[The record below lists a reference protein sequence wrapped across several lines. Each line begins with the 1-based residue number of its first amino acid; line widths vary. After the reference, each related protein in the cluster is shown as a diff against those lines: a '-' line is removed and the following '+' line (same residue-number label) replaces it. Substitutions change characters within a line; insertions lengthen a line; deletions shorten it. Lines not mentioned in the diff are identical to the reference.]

1 MAKQDP
7 QQQSAP
13 KQRQPYQEQGEHK
26 PASAELTQAVQAIA
40 GSPAAQPGK
49 GDQKQAQ
56 APVAKSNGQLEAERN
71 ITRRLME
78 ATLQEVRN
86 LPRQWDQ
93 LSEDAQDE
101 VIHRVRKA
109 ANEVTAEVIATVAA
123 GASRERVI
131 VEIVSVSV
139 KAKLADVKLQL
150 KSTDPAVHAIVGA
163 RGEQAVLVIGVDPS
177 DYGVNKDGITPD
189 ADQRSLLPDA

>member
-13 KQRQPYQEQGEHK
+13 KQRQPYQEAQ
-26 PASAELTQAVQAIA
+26 PASPEFTKAVQAMA
-40 GSPAAQPGK
+40 DSPDAKPAEP
-49 GDQKQAQ
+49 KQAQ
-56 APVAKSNGQLEAERN
+56 APAAKSNGQLEAERN

-86 LPRQWDQ
+86 LPRPWDQ

-131 VEIVSVSV
+131 VEIVSVAV
-139 KAKLADVKLQL
+139 KAKVADVKLQL